1 MNREAGFRVHLS
13 SFIVHRYEA
22 FNMELNKLKPKK
34 GARHAKKRVGRGPG
48 SGHGKTAG
56 RGEKGQKSRTGFSRM
71 LGFEGGQMPL
81 HRRLPKRGFTNIF
94 KKDFAVVNVSDLER
108 FENGATVDEGALRKA
123 GLVKGQNA
131 GIKILGDGK
140 LTKKLTVHATKFSA
154 SAKKHIEEAGG
165 SCQEIQG

>member
-1 MNREAGFRVHLS
+1 MSLS
-13 SFIVHRYEA
+13 
-22 FNMELNKLKPKK
+22 LNNLHPAK
-34 GARHAKKRVGRGPG
+34 GSTHKKKRVGRGPG
-48 SGHGKTAG
+48 TGLGKTSG
-56 RGEKGQKSRTGFSRM
+56 RGEKGQKSRSGYSSKI
-71 LGFEGGQMPL
+71 GFEGGQMPL

>member
-1 MNREAGFRVHLS
+1 
-13 SFIVHRYEA
+13 
-22 FNMELNKLKPKK
+22 MELSKLKPKK

-94 KKDFAVVNVSDLER
+94 KKEYAVVNVSDLER
-108 FENGATVDEGALRKA
+108 FDDGVTVDEGMLRQA
-123 GLVKGQNA
+123 GLVKGQID
-131 GIKILGDGK
+131 GVKILGDGK
-140 LTKKLTVHATKFSA
+140 LSKKLTVAATKFSA
-154 SAKKHIEEAGG
+154 SA
-165 SCQEIQG
+165 